1 MKLHIPN
8 QLIGKKTN
16 EITTVVCLE
25 QTILIDGGDDV
36 GGDQQYYYTMFWS
49 ISFR

>member
-8 QLIGKKTN
+8 QLIGKKPN
-16 EITTVVCLE
+16 EITTVVCME
-25 QTILIDGGDDV
+25 QTNLIDGDDV
-36 GGDQQYYYTMFWS
+36 GGDQQSYYTMFWS